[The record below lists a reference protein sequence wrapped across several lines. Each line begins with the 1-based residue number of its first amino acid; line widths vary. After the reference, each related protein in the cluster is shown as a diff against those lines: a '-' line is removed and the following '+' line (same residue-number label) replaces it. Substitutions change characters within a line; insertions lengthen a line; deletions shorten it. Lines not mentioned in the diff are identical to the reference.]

1 MKKMQQMNKV
11 VKAAALFGVV
21 AVAGCRTV
29 EDILCDYNSN
39 IAAGNYQE
47 AAIEVTECAQDK
59 DGDRLMWHLLS
70 GSAYQLAGDALKAN
84 QQFDQAEDVMLEQ
97 DQSSV
102 FSKGASG
109 AWAMM
114 TNDKAFDY
122 SSDGQDRIFA
132 CLYKAINY
140 AVEGDPDAA
149 RTELNRASQHQENWL
164 YARRKDIASAKERME
179 KDVDAYNK
187 EKNNGSADAPDSGA
201 MVDKAFA
208 NEEFASQILEKCGFD
223 PRRDGILD
231 NLQPV
236 DWMNPYVSHL
246 TGVFRWLNGDDA
258 RNHFKDAAACG
269 KDNRIAARD
278 FAECDRGVRPKNQ
291 VWIWVEDGLCAE
303 RKEWEINLP
312 TIFIPYAGNYV
323 MYVGMALP
331 YLEPRS
337 QGADHWRISSSVGS
351 VPMAEIADIDKLLKV
366 EYDVYMRGALAR
378 EITRVIVKAGSQAA
392 LGIAA
397 DNTSDWRVQLALK
410 ASQVAVAAWA
420 ASVTDAD
427 TRSWTALPKRV
438 HVARVD
444 RPSDGRIQINAS
456 CGNVAEV
463 IVPEGN
469 TMVFVSKPGPLAK
482 AAVRT
487 VTYR

>member
-1 MKKMQQMNKV
+1 MIRKEFMM
-11 VKAAALFGVV
+11 AALLGVV
-21 AVAGCRTV
+21 VITGCRTV
-29 EDILCDYNSN
+29 EDIIRDYNSN
-39 IAAGNYQE
+39 IAVGNYQE
-47 AAIEVTECAQDK
+47 AAIEVTECAQKKDK
-59 DGDRLMWHLLS
+59 NQLMWSLMS
-70 GSAYQLAGDALKAN
+70 GSAYRLAGDTLKSN
-84 QQFDQAEDVMLEQ
+84 LQFDQAEDVMLDH
-97 DQSSV
+97 DQTSV
-102 FSKGASG
+102 FSKGTAG

-114 TNDKAFDY
+114 TNDKAFEY
-122 SSDGQDRIFA
+122 KNEGQDRIFA
-132 CLYKAINY
+132 CLYKAIDF
-140 AVEGDPDAA
+140 AVADKPDAA
-149 RTELNRASQHQENWL
+149 RTEFNRAYQHQENWL
-164 YARRKDIASAKERME
+164 YARRKDIASAQERME
-179 KDVDAYNK
+179 KDIDAYNK
-187 EKNNGSADAPDSGA
+187 DKNNGSSNTTDSGA

-208 NEEFASQILEKCGFD
+208 DEGFASQIFEKCRFD

-236 DWMNPYVSHL
+236 DWMNPYASHL
-246 TGVFRWLNGDDA
+246 TGVFRWLNGDEA
-258 RNHFKDAAACG
+258 RNYFKDAATCR
-269 KDNRIAARD
+269 KDNQIALRD
-278 FAECDRGVRPKNQ
+278 FSECDRGMRPKNQ

-303 RKEWEINLP
+303 RKKWELNLP

-331 YLEPRS
+331 YLEQRS
-337 QGADHWRISSSVGS
+337 QAADYWKVSTGAGS
-351 VPMAEIADIDKLLKV
+351 VSMSEIADIDKLLKV

-378 EITRVIVKAGSQAA
+378 EITRVIVKAGSQVA

-397 DNTSDWRVQLALK
+397 DNASDRRAQLALK
-410 ASQVAVAAWA
+410 ASQVAVAVWA

-444 RPSDGRIQINAS
+444 RPTDGRIQINAS

-482 AAVRT
+482 AVVKT